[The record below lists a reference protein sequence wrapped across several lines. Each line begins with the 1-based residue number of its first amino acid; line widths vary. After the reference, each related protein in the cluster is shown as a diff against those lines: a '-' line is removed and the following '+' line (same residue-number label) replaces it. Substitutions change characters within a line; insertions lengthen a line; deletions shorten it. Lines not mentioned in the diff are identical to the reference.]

1 MAGTLLKL
9 HVQAGDEIKIG
20 QPLAVVE
27 AMKMENQL
35 LATKNT
41 TVASIE
47 AAIGDFFALFKT
59 ITSGQEKGRL
69 VQPQYGVSGYYA
81 RCGKDF
87 VYWKFETEK
96 GIAIVEILHEQMN
109 IGDHLQKY
117 I

>member
-1 MAGTLLKL
+1 MPVPTDAVDEPFLSLAMAGTLLKL

-47 AAIGDFFALFKT
+47 AAIGDSLSAGTVLMHYT
-59 ITSGQEKGRL
+59 
-69 VQPQYGVSGYYA
+69 
-81 RCGKDF
+81 D
-87 VYWKFETEK
+87 
-96 GIAIVEILHEQMN
+96 
-109 IGDHLQKY
+109 
-117 I
+117 